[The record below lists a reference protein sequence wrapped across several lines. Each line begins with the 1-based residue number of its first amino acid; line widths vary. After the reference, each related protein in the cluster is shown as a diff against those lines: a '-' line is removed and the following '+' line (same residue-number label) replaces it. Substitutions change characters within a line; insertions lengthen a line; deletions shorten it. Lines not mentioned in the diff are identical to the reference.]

1 MRLPL
6 WFLCAAAVL
15 TTAGCRG
22 GDAPPPAQPL
32 GAERSPTTRTL
43 EAVAT
48 AIQDVAPVAQIN
60 VHLVGFH
67 PMKDAPAEQMT
78 SHHYCNQVNEDFAQC
93 VLFDGNTRSANL
105 HGIEYI
111 ISEKLHATLPAEERQ
126 FWHPHNYEILSG
138 ALVAPGL
145 PDAAEKALMRQKM
158 NSYGKTWHL
167 WNTGVFGRTPD
178 WLPLGPAHLAWSFN
192 RDGEAAEQMI
202 AERDRQLRVSTGE
215 KRRDR
220 ADLSSI
226 ARPQDGVHTL
236 APAFPRAAGAPAGV
250 QPKR

>member
-6 WFLCAAAVL
+6 LLLSAAAAF
-15 TTAGCRG
+15 TIAGCRG
-22 GDAPPPAQPL
+22 GDAPPPTQPQ
-32 GAERSPTTRTL
+32 GAERSPTTRAL
-43 EAVAT
+43 EAGST

-67 PMKDAPAEQMT
+67 PMKHAPAEQMT

-145 PDAAEKALMRQKM
+145 PDAAEKTLMRQKM

>member
-6 WFLCAAAVL
+6 LILCAGAVF
-15 TTAGCRG
+15 TMGGCRG
-22 GDAPPPAQPL
+22 GEAPPPAQPQ
-32 GAERSPTTRTL
+32 GAERSPTTRAL
-43 EAVAT
+43 ESGST
-48 AIQDVAPVAQIN
+48 AIQDVAPVGQIN

-78 SHHYCNQVNEDFAQC
+78 SHHYCNQVNEDFTQC
-93 VLFDGNTRSANL
+93 VLFDGNTKDANL

-138 ALVAPGL
+138 TLVAPGL
-145 PDAAEKALMRQKM
+145 PDAAEKTLMRQKM

-178 WLPLGPAHLAWSFN
+178 ALPLGPAHLAWSFN
-192 RDGEAAEQMI
+192 RDGEAAEQMV
-202 AERDRQLRVSTGE
+202 AERDRQIGISTGE

-220 ADLSSI
+220 ADMSSM
-226 ARPQDGVHTL
+226 AHPQAGVDTL
-236 APAFPRAAGAPAGV
+236 AGAFPRANGAPAGV
-250 QPKR
+250 QSKH